1 MNCVF
6 LKGESTEIVA
16 ESSLSAVSHNIFS
29 PAGSSSEPS
38 SSTMYMPMVS
48 PPTPAPS
55 PRPAFPFAFYSD
67 TNNRNTSPSPY
78 DPIHPVPSEFSIAI
92 LHDCSPA
99 ELRFIS
105 QTITPMLKRDFLTE
119 LPAEIALHV
128 LAYVDDP
135 RTLARASQVSK
146 RWHDLVA
153 DDWLW
158 KVLCDTYSF
167 KADTEDKTG
176 KVFGDDESWDEMD
189 KFASHPMDPWLT
201 ARDRLKRQEHASV
214 SHWGPYSSD
223 ELLHPRTQFSHQEY
237 FRRAYGTMLNLRKG
251 GQILRAHR
259 MPIPTPDSGVITSVA
274 LDTEWVVV
282 GLANSKIHIFSAI
295 TGVLSRTLMGHELGV
310 WAVHLVCRGGYW
322 GRGEMDE
329 DGHPDRDTDAN
340 PNPVMPAALKT
351 ALGLDRPRRTRRP
364 ASVGGDTSKPSD
376 ICCTSEGWGQP
387 NSIIVS
393 CHHCVYVLRGHTA
406 TVRCARVLHN
416 RPIAVTGSRDS
427 TLRVWNI
434 QKGVMLRVLYGHT
447 ASVRCLD
454 VCGNK
459 VVSGSY
465 DTTCRIWDV
474 DTGECL
480 QVLRG
485 HSHQIYSIA
494 IDGNLVASG
503 GMDTIVR
510 VWDATTGSCVAQLAG
525 HTALVC
531 QLQLSSSLSL
541 LATGGSDGRVIT
553 FSLRSFSALQRIAG
567 HDSSVTSLQ
576 FDANFLITGGNDGR
590 VRVFETQSG
599 GYVRD
604 LSERCE
610 SVWKVAYKKG
620 TCAIMCKRAGK
631 TVMEI
636 WTFKPKE
643 RLI

>member
-1 MNCVF
+1 
-6 LKGESTEIVA
+6 
-16 ESSLSAVSHNIFS
+16 
-29 PAGSSSEPS
+29 
-38 SSTMYMPMVS
+38 
-48 PPTPAPS
+48 
-55 PRPAFPFAFYSD
+55 
-67 TNNRNTSPSPY
+67 
-78 DPIHPVPSEFSIAI
+78 
-92 LHDCSPA
+92 
-99 ELRFIS
+99 
-105 QTITPMLKRDFLTE
+105 MLKRDVLTE
-119 LPAEIALHV
+119 LPAELALHI
-128 LAYVDDP
+128 LSYVDDP
-135 RTLARASQVSK
+135 CTLARASQVCK

-158 KVLCDTYSF
+158 KILCDTYSF
-167 KADTEDKTG
+167 RADTEDRSCTG
-176 KVFGDDESWDEMD
+176 PFEDDESWDEMD
-189 KFASHPMDPWLT
+189 KFTSNPIDPWLT
-201 ARDRLKRQEHASV
+201 ARDRLKRPELTSV
-214 SHWGPYSSD
+214 SHWAPYSS
-223 ELLHPRTQFSHQEY
+223 EYLSRTQFSHQVY

-251 GQILRAHR
+251 GNMIRSHR
-259 MPIPTPDSGVITSVA
+259 MPIPTPDSGVVTSVA
-274 LDTEWVVV
+274 LDTEWIVV
-282 GLANSKIHIFSAI
+282 GLANSKIHLFSAI

-329 DGHPDRDTDAN
+329 DGYPDDADD
-340 PNPVMPAALKT
+340 PVVPAALKT
-351 ALGLDRPRRTRRP
+351 ALGIDRRRRMQYP
-364 ASVGGDTSKPSD
+364 PSVGGDSSKPSN

-393 CHHCVYVLRGHTA
+393 ASCDKTLRVWDAKSGHCVYVLRGHTA

-434 QKGVMLRVLYGHT
+434 QKGIMLRVLHGHT

-474 DTGECL
+474 DTGECIR
-480 QVLRG
+480 VLRG

-510 VWDATTGSCVAQLAG
+510 VWDATTGNCIAQLTG

-531 QLQLSSSLSL
+531 QIQLSTTASL

-553 FSLRSFSALQRIAG
+553 FSLRSFTALQRLAA

-590 VRVFETQSG
+590 VRVFETQTG
-599 GYVRD
+599 NWVRD
-604 LSERCE
+604 LNERSE
-610 SVWKVAYKKG
+610 SVWKVLYKKG
-620 TCAIMCKRAGK
+620 VCAVMCKRAGK
-631 TVMEI
+631 TVVEI

-643 RLI
+643 R

>member
-1 MNCVF
+1 MSDF
-6 LKGESTEIVA
+6 
-16 ESSLSAVSHNIFS
+16 
-29 PAGSSSEPS
+29 
-38 SSTMYMPMVS
+38 MPIVS

-55 PRPAFPFAFYSD
+55 PRPSPFHYS
-67 TNNRNTSPSPY
+67 TFQPKYNPL
-78 DPIHPVPSEFSIAI
+78 IPSEFSTLGPASRKQYLISI
-92 LHDCSPA
+92 LHECSPA

-105 QTITPMLKRDFLTE
+105 QTITPMLKRDVLTE
-119 LPAEIALHV
+119 LPAELALHI
-128 LAYVDDP
+128 LSYVDDP
-135 RTLARASQVSK
+135 CTLARASQVCK

-167 KADTEDKTG
+167 RADTEDKSSTNL
-176 KVFGDDESWDEMD
+176 FEDDESWDETD
-189 KFASHPMDPWLT
+189 KFTSNSIDPWLV
-201 ARDRLKRQEHASV
+201 ARDRLKRQELTSV

-251 GQILRAHR
+251 GNILRAHR
-259 MPIPTPDSGVITSVA
+259 MPIPTPDSGVVTSVA

-282 GLANSKIHIFSAI
+282 GLANSKIHLFSAI
-295 TGVLSRTLMGHELGV
+295 TGVLSRTLTGHELGV
-310 WAVHLVCRGGYW
+310 WAVHLICRGGYW

-329 DGHPDRDTDAN
+329 DGFPDDADD
-340 PNPVMPAALKT
+340 PVVPAALKT
-351 ALGLDRPRRTRRP
+351 ALGIDRRRRMQYP
-364 ASVGGDTSKPSD
+364 ASVGDDSSKPSD

-393 CHHCVYVLRGHTA
+393 ASCDKTLRVWDARSGHCIYVLRGHTA

-434 QKGVMLRVLYGHT
+434 QKGVVLRVLHGHT

-474 DTGECL
+474 DTGECIR
-480 QVLRG
+480 VLRG

-510 VWDATTGSCVAQLAG
+510 VWDATTGNCIAQLTG

-531 QLQLSSSLSL
+531 QLQLSTTTNL

-553 FSLRSFSALQRIAG
+553 FSLRSFTSLQRLAA

-590 VRVFETQSG
+590 VRVFETQTG
-599 GYVRD
+599 TWVRD
-604 LSERCE
+604 LSERSE
-610 SVWKVAYKKG
+610 SVWKVLYKKG
-620 TCAIMCKRAGK
+620 VCAIMCKRAGK

-636 WTFKPKE
+636 WTFKPRE
-643 RLI
+643 R

>member
-1 MNCVF
+1 MTDF
-6 LKGESTEIVA
+6 
-16 ESSLSAVSHNIFS
+16 
-29 PAGSSSEPS
+29 
-38 SSTMYMPMVS
+38 MPIIS

-55 PRPAFPFAFYSD
+55 PRPSPFHYLTFQPKY
-67 TNNRNTSPSPY
+67 N
-78 DPIHPVPSEFSIAI
+78 PSEFSTLGPASRKQYLISI
-92 LHDCSPA
+92 LHECSPA

-105 QTITPMLKRDFLTE
+105 QTVTPMLKRDVLTE
-119 LPAEIALHV
+119 LPAELALHI

-135 RTLARASQVSK
+135 CTLARASQVCK
-146 RWHDLVA
+146 RWRDLVA

-167 KADTEDKTG
+167 RADTEDKSDTNL
-176 KVFGDDESWDEMD
+176 FEDDESCDEMD
-189 KFASHPMDPWLT
+189 KFTSNSIDPWLT
-201 ARDRLKRQEHASV
+201 ARDRLKRQEITSV
-214 SHWGPYSSD
+214 SHWDPYSSD
-223 ELLHPRTQFSHQEY
+223 DLLHPRTQFSHQEY

-251 GQILRAHR
+251 GNVLRAHR
-259 MPIPTPDSGVITSVA
+259 MPTPTPDSGVVTSVA
-274 LDTEWVVV
+274 LDTEWIVV
-282 GLANSKIHIFSAI
+282 GLANSKINLFSAI
-295 TGVLSRTLMGHELGV
+295 TGVVSRTLTGHELGV
-310 WAVHLVCRGGYW
+310 WAVHLICRGGYW

-329 DGHPDRDTDAN
+329 DGYPDDADD
-340 PNPVMPAALKT
+340 PVVPAALKT
-351 ALGLDRPRRTRRP
+351 ALGIDRRRRMKYP
-364 ASVGGDTSKPSD
+364 MNVEDDSSKPSD

-393 CHHCVYVLRGHTA
+393 ASCDKTLRVWDARSGHCIYVLRGHTA

-434 QKGVMLRVLYGHT
+434 QKGVMLRVLHGHT

-454 VCGNK
+454 ICGNNI
-459 VVSGSY
+459 VSGSY

-474 DTGECL
+474 DTGECTR
-480 QVLRG
+480 VLRG

-510 VWDATTGSCVAQLAG
+510 VWDATTGNCVAQLTG

-531 QLQLSSSLSL
+531 QLQLSSTTSL

-553 FSLRSFSALQRIAG
+553 FSLRSFTALQRLAA

-590 VRVFETQSG
+590 VRVFETQTG
-599 GYVRD
+599 NWVRD
-604 LSERCE
+604 LGERSE
-610 SVWKVAYKKG
+610 SVWKVLYKKG
-620 TCAIMCKRAGK
+620 ICAIMCKRAGK
-631 TVMEI
+631 TTMEI

-643 RLI
+643 R